1 MELALLIAM
10 LLLVALGAAWWIRST
25 TGRDRAES
33 DRAQAMLMLQNQLNS
48 LAQQTGQQMD
58 QLRQALQQINQHM
71 SQSLDSNRKS
81 LDAQLKDT
89 SGVIQNVN
97 KQLVTLEKSSQQIFD
112 VGKNIAGLQDLL
124 QSPKM
129 RGNLGEFLL
138 GDLLAQV
145 LPAHSYAI
153 QYSFKGNETVDAIIR
168 LQAGLVPVDAK
179 FPMENFK
186 RMNALP
192 DEREAKAARR
202 LFIRDVKNHIGAIAS
217 KYIRPDEGTF
227 DFALMYIP
235 AENVYYEIIIR
246 DEQAGEDK
254 SLLAHALKQKVI
266 PVSPS
271 SFYAYLQTVLLGLKG
286 LEIEKGARE
295 IMNHL
300 SRLRREFVAFEEDF
314 RKVGLHI
321 DNSAKKYGDAEKRLS
336 RIDGKMEQMN
346 GLAAHSAE
354 NGGES
359 EEQSTG
365 T

>member
-1 MELALLIAM
+1 MTEYGILLGAALIV
-10 LLLVALGAAWWIRST
+10 LVAVFASAWWIRAAVRRAGSSAD
-25 TGRDRAES
+25 RD
-33 DRAQAMLMLQNQLNS
+33 QAMLMLQNQVNALG
-48 LAQQTGQQMD
+48 QQTVQQMD

-71 SQSLDSNRKS
+71 SQSLDSTRKTM
-81 LDAQLKDT
+81 DEQLRNS
-89 SGVIQNVN
+89 SGAIQHVH
-97 KQLVTLEKSSQQIFD
+97 KQLVTLEESSRRIFD
-112 VGKNIAGLQDLL
+112 VGKDIAGLQELL
-124 QSPKM
+124 KSPKM

-138 GDLLAQV
+138 GDLLAQI

-179 FPMENFK
+179 FPMDNFK
-186 RMNALP
+186 RMGELA

-202 LFIRDVKNHIGAIAS
+202 LFIRDVKTHIDAIAS

-246 DEQAGEDK
+246 DEAVGEDK
-254 SLLAHALKQKVI
+254 SLLVHALNRKVI

-286 LEIEKGARE
+286 MEVEKSARE

-300 SRLRREFVAFEEDF
+300 SRLRREFTAFEEDF

-321 DNSAKKYGDAEKRLS
+321 DNSAKKFGDAEKRLT
-336 RIDGKMEQMN
+336 RIDGKMEQMS
-346 GLAAHSAE
+346 GLTAYEA
-354 NGGES
+354 S
-359 EEQSTG
+359 EV
-365 T
+365 